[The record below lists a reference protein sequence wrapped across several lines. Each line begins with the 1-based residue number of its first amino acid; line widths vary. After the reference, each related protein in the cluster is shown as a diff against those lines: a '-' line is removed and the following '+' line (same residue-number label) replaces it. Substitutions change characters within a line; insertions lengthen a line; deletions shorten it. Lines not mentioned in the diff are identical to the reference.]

1 MGCCE
6 SSKINEKKIK
16 TKSSERD
23 DNTITI
29 SPENENQ
36 KINLEK
42 WARLMASF
50 GKDFLMKYEIFLNNY
65 IILFKYSLDL
75 KTTFYTLSFEKV
87 QNIFELHK
95 NDKIPKQ
102 LISDKFFNL
111 LMNIVDKLINYA
123 YDLKEI
129 FEEKDELFQEVIE
142 LQVEIII
149 STIRYFIFLTK
160 VDKERMSYSFIK
172 YFQDIGFCI
181 KFFYYMF
188 YKFLNFDIKF
198 FEYDFRVDYRMF
210 YFLQYLIG
218 LKVQSEVPSNLLK
231 LARESAM
238 IKDTIILGDKK
249 FRNHIRMLNIK
260 SKRIFELDDNMIDLF
275 FKNPYKEDNK
285 YKISKYFVICDNI
298 SESKYIE
305 KFKLLSS
312 KYGFAFLF
320 IVYVVNQK
328 KSDVQLD
335 VNLKKPII
343 YIFDDYELI
352 EIYKDNNERLK
363 PYLESFLIE
372 TEPDNKSLE
381 NLKSFI
387 LDDIKNFKSSCEDGW
402 ELFEKENFVNIMNIQ
417 QENFYT
423 FVYDIM
429 KNIVESYKEHN
440 SLEFFFQ
447 YYANYFFLTLQ
458 PEFIVNMTAYIK
470 MILYAYTLEEGDPNK
485 NFYCIMNDDLRST
498 DPKKIYRYFDLIKLM
513 GGLIST
519 KRLKCYNGKLYRA
532 SFFKENLINSIKI
545 GITMINPA
553 FWSCTKAESVAKR
566 FLKGKYKNTLIITE
580 GGLGNNI
587 DIHLEGISKY
597 PNEEEVLFLPFCKFK
612 VKSYELV
619 NENGLNYYKIILDK
633 ISDSPMIR
641 MLEGFENMIISALNN
656 HFE

>member
-6 SSKINEKKIK
+6 YSKNNKKKIK

-23 DNTITI
+23 DNTINI
-29 SPENENQ
+29 SPQNEKE

-42 WARLMASF
+42 WIRLIASF
-50 GKDFLMKYEIFLNNY
+50 GKDFLMKYKIFLNNY

-87 QNIFELHK
+87 QNIFDLHK
-95 NDKIPKQ
+95 NDKVLKQ
-102 LISDKFFNL
+102 LISDKFYNL
-111 LMNIVDKLINYA
+111 VINIVDKLINYA

-129 FEEKDELFQEVIE
+129 FEEKDELFQEVID
-142 LQVEIII
+142 LQEEIII
-149 STIRYFIFLTK
+149 STIRYFILLTK

-181 KFFYYMF
+181 KYFYYLF
-188 YKFLNFDIKF
+188 EKFLNFDLKF
-198 FEYDFRVDYRMF
+198 FDYEFSLDFRMF
-210 YFLQYLIG
+210 YFLQYLIR
-218 LKVQSEVPSNLLK
+218 LDEQSELPSNLLK

-285 YKISKYFVICDNI
+285 YKITKYFVICDNI
-298 SESKYIE
+298 SASKYIE

-312 KYGFAFLF
+312 KYGFAYLF
-320 IVYVVNQK
+320 IVYIINQK
-328 KSDVQLD
+328 KSDVRLD
-335 VNLKKPII
+335 VNLQKSII
-343 YIFDDYELI
+343 YILEDYELN

-363 PYLESFLIE
+363 PNLESLLIE
-372 TEPDNKSLE
+372 TKPYGESFE
-381 NLKSFI
+381 NLKLFI
-387 LDDIKNFKSSCEDGW
+387 LNDIKNFKSSCEDGW
-402 ELFEKENFVNIMNIQ
+402 ELFEKENFVNIFNIQ
-417 QENFYT
+417 QQNFYT
-423 FVYDIM
+423 FVYNIM
-429 KNIVESYKEHN
+429 KNIVEAYKEHN
-440 SLEFFFQ
+440 SLEFFFK

-458 PEFIVNMTAYIK
+458 PEFIVNMTAYVK

-485 NFYCIMNDDLRST
+485 NFYCIINDDLRST
-498 DPKKIYRYFDLIKLM
+498 DPKKNYRYFDLIKLI

-532 SFFKENLINSIKI
+532 SFFKENLINSIKV

-553 FWSCTKAESVAKR
+553 FWSCTKKESVAKR
-566 FLKGKYKNTLIITE
+566 FLKGKNKNTLIITE
-580 GGLGNNI
+580 GGLENNI

-619 NENGLNYYKIILDK
+619 NENGLTYYKIILDK
-633 ISDSPMIR
+633 ISDSSMIR
-641 MLEGFENMIISALNN
+641 MIEGFENMFISALNN
-656 HFE
+656 HLE

>member
-6 SSKINEKKIK
+6 SSKINEKEIK

-381 NLKSFI
+381 NLKLFI

>member
-381 NLKSFI
+381 NLKLFI

-553 FWSCTKAESVAKR
+553 FWSCAKAESVAKR

>member
-6 SSKINEKKIK
+6 SSNKKEIK
-16 TKSSERD
+16 TKSSERVN
-23 DNTITI
+23 NTINI
-29 SPENENQ
+29 SPENEEE

-42 WARLMASF
+42 WVRLMISF
-50 GKDFLMKYEIFLNNY
+50 GKDFLMKYKIFLNNY

-87 QNIFELHK
+87 QNIFEIQK
-95 NDKIPKQ
+95 NDKVLKQ
-102 LISDKFFNL
+102 LISDKFYNL
-111 LMNIVDKLINYA
+111 LKNIVDKLINYA
-123 YDLKEI
+123 YDLKKI
-129 FEEKDELFQEVIE
+129 FEEKDELFQEVID

-160 VDKERMSYSFIK
+160 IDKEIMSYSFIK

-188 YKFLNFDIKF
+188 YKFLNFDLKF
-198 FEYDFRVDYRMF
+198 FDYEFSIDFRMF
-210 YFLQYLIG
+210 YFHQYLIR
-218 LKVQSEVPSNLLK
+218 LEKQSEVPSNLLK
-231 LARESAM
+231 LAGESAM

-285 YKISKYFVICDNI
+285 YKITKYFVICDNI
-298 SESKYIE
+298 SEIKHIE

-312 KYGFAFLF
+312 KYGFAYLF
-320 IVYVVNQK
+320 IVYIINQK

-335 VNLKKPII
+335 VNLQKSII
-343 YIFDDYELI
+343 YIFEDYELI

-363 PYLESFLIE
+363 PYIKSFLIE
-372 TEPDNKSLE
+372 TEPYDKSLE
-381 NLKSFI
+381 NLKLFI

-402 ELFEKENFVNIMNIQ
+402 ELFEKENFLGIMNIQ
-417 QENFYT
+417 QANFYT
-423 FVYDIM
+423 FVEDIM

-458 PEFIVNMTAYIK
+458 SEFIVNMTAYAK

-498 DPKKIYRYFDLIKLM
+498 DPKKICRYLDLIKLM

-553 FWSCTKAESVAKR
+553 FWSCTKKESVAKR

-580 GGLGNNI
+580 GGLENNI
-587 DIHLEGISKY
+587 DINLEGISKY

-633 ISDSPMIR
+633 ISDSSMIR
-641 MLEGFENMIISALNN
+641 MMEGFENIIISELNN
-656 HFE
+656 QLE

>member
-312 KYGFAFLF
+312 KYGFAYLF
-320 IVYVVNQK
+320 IVYIINQK
-328 KSDVQLD
+328 KSDVKLD
-335 VNLKKPII
+335 FNL
-343 YIFDDYELI
+343 
-352 EIYKDNNERLK
+352 
-363 PYLESFLIE
+363 
-372 TEPDNKSLE
+372 
-381 NLKSFI
+381 
-387 LDDIKNFKSSCEDGW
+387 
-402 ELFEKENFVNIMNIQ
+402 
-417 QENFYT
+417 
-423 FVYDIM
+423 
-429 KNIVESYKEHN
+429 
-440 SLEFFFQ
+440 
-447 YYANYFFLTLQ
+447 
-458 PEFIVNMTAYIK
+458 
-470 MILYAYTLEEGDPNK
+470 
-485 NFYCIMNDDLRST
+485 
-498 DPKKIYRYFDLIKLM
+498 
-513 GGLIST
+513 
-519 KRLKCYNGKLYRA
+519 
-532 SFFKENLINSIKI
+532 
-545 GITMINPA
+545 
-553 FWSCTKAESVAKR
+553 
-566 FLKGKYKNTLIITE
+566 
-580 GGLGNNI
+580 
-587 DIHLEGISKY
+587 
-597 PNEEEVLFLPFCKFK
+597 
-612 VKSYELV
+612 
-619 NENGLNYYKIILDK
+619 
-633 ISDSPMIR
+633 
-641 MLEGFENMIISALNN
+641 
-656 HFE
+656 